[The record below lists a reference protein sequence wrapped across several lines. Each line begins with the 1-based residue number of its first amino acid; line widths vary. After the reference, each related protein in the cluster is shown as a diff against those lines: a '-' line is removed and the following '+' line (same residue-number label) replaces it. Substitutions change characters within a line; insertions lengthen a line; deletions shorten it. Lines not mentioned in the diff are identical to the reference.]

1 MNLLAEQSPNQH
13 QTSSDGSPREDH
25 ELRGLSSAGGRG
37 PSRPWP
43 LFLNRAEIADRTWMR
58 YAMLEKR
65 TRQSRRE
72 CRTLGIVVQKYGG
85 SSVATAE
92 HIKAVAQRVKKVREK
107 EGRDLVVVVSA
118 MGKTTDR
125 LLGLADEVA
134 RDPSPREID
143 QLLSTGE
150 QQSVALL
157 AMALHDR
164 EVAAIS
170 LSGSQAGMKTTG
182 SYGSGGISEIQPE
195 RMHNLLAEGQVVIV
209 SGFQGTNALGDVMTL
224 GRGGSDTTAV
234 ALAAAL
240 GADRCEIYTD
250 VDGIYTADPRI
261 VPAARRIN
269 EISSSEMAEMAWRGG
284 EGMHPRAGELGA
296 LYGVEIHVRS
306 SFNESPGTAIRE
318 VRGLE
323 RLETRETVAGIV
335 HDLDV
340 SRVTL
345 TGIRTGPGTMSRIFA
360 PLAEAGVSVDVI
372 VESAPKEGASDV
384 AFTVSRA
391 GFAEAYRLA
400 GEIAESLGGRV
411 EGEENLGKVSVVG
424 TGMLNRPGYA
434 AKMFDALGGA
444 GIPIRMVSTSEIQV
458 TCVIPAERVEEAV
471 RRLHED
477 FELEERDV

>member
-1 MNLLAEQSPNQH
+1 ME
-13 QTSSDGSPREDH
+13 
-25 ELRGLSSAGGRG
+25 
-37 PSRPWP
+37 
-43 LFLNRAEIADRTWMR
+43 
-58 YAMLEKR
+58 
-65 TRQSRRE
+65 
-72 CRTLGIVVQKYGG
+72 IVVQKYGG

-92 HIKAVAQRVKKVREK
+92 HIKAVAERVKKNHES
-107 EGRDLVVVVSA
+107 GLSLVVVVSA

-125 LLGLADEVA
+125 LLALAREVA

-150 QQSVALL
+150 RQSVALL

-164 EVAAIS
+164 GVAATS
-170 LSGSQAGMKTTG
+170 LTGPQAGMKTEG
-182 SYGSGGISEIQPE
+182 RYGSGIISEIQPE
-195 RMHNLLAEGQVVIV
+195 RMQQLLAEGQVVIV
-209 SGFQGTNALGDVMTL
+209 AGFQGMNALGDVMTL

-240 GADRCEIYTD
+240 GADRCETYTD

-261 VPAARRIN
+261 VPKAHRISV
-269 EISSSEMAEMAWRGG
+269 ISPSEMAEMAWRGAKV
-284 EGMHPRAGELGA
+284 MHPRAVELGA
-296 LYGVEIHVRS
+296 LYDVEVHVRS
-306 SFNESPGTAIRE
+306 SFNDNPGTIIKEDKA
-318 VRGLE
+318 LE
-323 RLETRETVAGIV
+323 RLETRETLAGIV
-335 HDLDV
+335 HDLNV
-340 SRVTL
+340 SRITL
-345 TGIRTGPGTMSRIFA
+345 TGIRTGPGTMSRIFT
-360 PLAEAGVSVDVI
+360 PLADAGISVDVI

-391 GFAEAYRLA
+391 DFERARLLA
-400 GEIAESLGGRV
+400 GEAAKALSGQV
-411 EGEENLGKVSVVG
+411 EGEKNLGKVSVVG

-434 AKMFDALGGA
+434 ARMFDALGGV

>member
-1 MNLLAEQSPNQH
+1 V
-13 QTSSDGSPREDH
+13 
-25 ELRGLSSAGGRG
+25 
-37 PSRPWP
+37 
-43 LFLNRAEIADRTWMR
+43 
-58 YAMLEKR
+58 K
-65 TRQSRRE
+65 
-72 CRTLGIVVQKYGG
+72 TLGIVVQKYGG
-85 SSVATAE
+85 SSVATAV
-92 HIKAVAQRVKKVREK
+92 HIKAVAERVRKTREE
-107 EGRDLVVVVSA
+107 EGLDLVVVVSA

-125 LLGLADEVA
+125 LLSLASEVA
-134 RDPSPREID
+134 GRPAPREID

-164 EVAAIS
+164 GVGATS
-170 LSGSQAGMKTTG
+170 LSGPQAGMKITG
-182 SYGSGGISEIQPE
+182 RYGSGLISEIQPE

-209 SGFQGTNALGDVMTL
+209 AGFQGMNALGDVMTL

-261 VPAARRIN
+261 VPEARRIP
-269 EISSSEMAEMAWRGG
+269 EISSSEMAEMAWRGAKV
-284 EGMHPRAGELGA
+284 MHPRAVELGA

-306 SFNESPGTAIRE
+306 SFNEGPGTMIRE
-318 VRGLE
+318 DTDLE
-323 RLETRETVAGIV
+323 RLETRETLAGIV

-360 PLAEAGVSVDVI
+360 PLAKASVSVDVI
-372 VESAPKEGASDV
+372 VESAPKEGFSDV

-391 GFAEAYRLA
+391 GFAEARRLA
-400 GEIAESLGGRV
+400 GEVADSLGGEV
-411 EGEENLGKVSVVG
+411 EGEEDLGKVSVVG

-434 AKMFDALGGA
+434 AKMFDSLGRA
-444 GIPIRMVSTSEIQV
+444 SVPIRMVSTSEIQV
-458 TCVIPAERVEEAV
+458 TCVIPAAQVEEAV

>member
-1 MNLLAEQSPNQH
+1 
-13 QTSSDGSPREDH
+13 
-25 ELRGLSSAGGRG
+25 
-37 PSRPWP
+37 
-43 LFLNRAEIADRTWMR
+43 MR

-92 HIKAVAQRVKKVREK
+92 HIKAVAQRVKKAREK
-107 EGRDLVVVVSA
+107 EGWDLVVVVSA

-182 SYGSGGISEIQPE
+182 SYGSGVISEIQPE

-209 SGFQGTNALGDVMTL
+209 AGFQGTNALGDVMTL

-240 GADRCEIYTD
+240 GADRCGYRSGQC
-250 VDGIYTADPRI
+250 VRCPG
-261 VPAARRIN
+261 
-269 EISSSEMAEMAWRGG
+269 RGRCRPKSRG
-284 EGMHPRAGELGA
+284 SPNAPSLHP
-296 LYGVEIHVRS
+296 S
-306 SFNESPGTAIRE
+306 
-318 VRGLE
+318 
-323 RLETRETVAGIV
+323 
-335 HDLDV
+335 
-340 SRVTL
+340 
-345 TGIRTGPGTMSRIFA
+345 
-360 PLAEAGVSVDVI
+360 
-372 VESAPKEGASDV
+372 
-384 AFTVSRA
+384 
-391 GFAEAYRLA
+391 
-400 GEIAESLGGRV
+400 
-411 EGEENLGKVSVVG
+411 
-424 TGMLNRPGYA
+424 
-434 AKMFDALGGA
+434 
-444 GIPIRMVSTSEIQV
+444 
-458 TCVIPAERVEEAV
+458 
-471 RRLHED
+471 
-477 FELEERDV
+477 

>member
-1 MNLLAEQSPNQH
+1 M
-13 QTSSDGSPREDH
+13 
-25 ELRGLSSAGGRG
+25 
-37 PSRPWP
+37 
-43 LFLNRAEIADRTWMR
+43 
-58 YAMLEKR
+58 
-65 TRQSRRE
+65 
-72 CRTLGIVVQKYGG
+72 GIVVQKYGG

-92 HIKAVAQRVKKVREK
+92 HIRAVAERVKKARE
-107 EGRDLVVVVSA
+107 EQGLDLVVVVSA

-125 LLGLADEVA
+125 LLSLASEVT
-134 RDPSPREID
+134 RHPSPREID

-157 AMALHDR
+157 AIALHDR
-164 EVAAIS
+164 GIAATS
-170 LSGSQAGMKTTG
+170 LSGPQAGMKITG
-182 SYGSGGISEIQPE
+182 RYGSGVISEINPE
-195 RMHNLLAEGQVVIV
+195 RMRSLLAEGQVVIV
-209 SGFQGTNALGDVMTL
+209 AGFQGMNALGDVMTL

-250 VDGIYTADPRI
+250 VEGIYTADPRI
-261 VPAARRIN
+261 VPRARRIR
-269 EISSSEMAEMAWRGG
+269 EISPPEMAEMAWRGAKV
-284 EGMHPRAGELGA
+284 MHPRAVELGA
-296 LYGVEIHVRS
+296 LYGVEIHVRC

-318 VRGLE
+318 VRNLE

-372 VESAPKEGASDV
+372 VESAPKKGASDV

-411 EGEENLGKVSVVG
+411 EGEENLGKVSVIG

-434 AKMFDALGGA
+434 AKMFDALGRED
-444 GIPIRMVSTSEIQV
+444 IPIRMVSTSEIQV
-458 TCVIPAERVEEAV
+458 TCVIPAAQVEEAV
-471 RRLHED
+471 RRLHEE